1 MILGI
6 LTLAAV
12 ITLAAI
18 LGGNIIHR
26 LLYVRELRHLP
37 ILTELQARQ
46 NSKPLT
52 HAVLHS
58 NLPADHK

>member
-1 MILGI
+1 VILGI

-12 ITLAAI
+12 ITLAAV

-37 ILTELQARQ
+37 ILTELQARE
-46 NSKPLT
+46 NAAPLSC
-52 HAVLHS
+52 AVIHS